1 MTEYIQV
8 ITTTDSREEADRI
21 AESLLK
27 SRLAGCVQVVG
38 PIRSKYWWKGEVEE
52 AEEWLCIVKTKRDLY
67 SEVEAAVHRVHSYEI
82 PEILG
87 VPVVEGS
94 KSYLDWLEAELKK

>member
-21 AESLLK
+21 AEALVDG
-27 SRLAGCVQVVG
+27 RLAGCVQVVG
-38 PIRSKYWWKGEVEE
+38 PIRSRYRWKGAVEE
-52 AEEWLCIVKTKRDLY
+52 AEEWLCIAKTKRDLY
-67 SEVEAAVHRVHSYEI
+67 PEVEAAVHRVHSYEV

>member
-21 AESLLK
+21 AERLVNE
-27 SRLAGCVQVVG
+27 RLAGCVQVVG
-38 PIRSKYWWKGEVEE
+38 PIRSRYRWKGEVEE
-52 AEEWLCIVKTKRDLY
+52 AEEWLCIAKTKRDLY
-67 SEVEAAVHRVHSYEI
+67 SEVEAAVRRVHSYEV

>member
-21 AESLLK
+21 AEKLVD

-38 PIRSKYWWKGEVEE
+38 PIRSRYRWKGEVEE

-67 SEVEAAVHRVHSYEI
+67 PEVEAAVRRVHSYEV